1 MSNGAVLFLRKRQR
15 CYPEMLRL
23 LTVGSVP
30 PEDGGTTTG
39 GVAKIHGLLIDHWLK
54 RNDCPDFCLSGVVA
68 PNRPPDGHDNFR
80 GIIPFVSLPREGS
93 RQQESYLRALDERHI
108 DVVLFHHIGHRFVDW
123 HVKRAAHIPAVGLI
137 HSWTQVLIADNIARN
152 AKRERLQFHLS
163 QMKWLTAP
171 SEYTFQQGR
180 ALGFE
185 YTSPC
190 EAIYNAI
197 DPRINNQVQK
207 TQDSTLKRR
216 GIAFVGALN
225 EIKRPEF
232 VIRAAAAV
240 GLPLVIVGDGPRRAE
255 LERLA
260 ERVRARTTIRFEGQ
274 QPAERIADILMSS
287 QMLCVPST
295 SEGLANVYWE
305 ALACGTPIV
314 GFAPN
319 VAELSRVLDIP
330 VGEPVSGDA
339 ELDEVI
345 RAVERVRDSPWKSDE
360 LKQRAAN
367 CNTVPI
373 CAQRYAEVVRKA
385 VEASM
390 STSSGEV

>member
-1 MSNGAVLFLRKRQR
+1 V
-15 CYPEMLRL
+15 
-23 LTVGSVP
+23 
-30 PEDGGTTTG
+30 
-39 GVAKIHGLLIDHWLK
+39 LID
-54 RNDCPDFCLSGVVA
+54 D
-68 PNRPPDGHDNFR
+68 
-80 GIIPFVSLPREGS
+80 
-93 RQQESYLRALDERHI
+93 
-108 DVVLFHHIGHRFVDW
+108 
-123 HVKRAAHIPAVGLI
+123 HV
-137 HSWTQVLIADNIARN
+137 ARN
-152 AKRERLQFHLS
+152 AKRERLQLHLS
-163 QMKWLTAP
+163 HMKWLTAP

-185 YTSPC
+185 YTSPY

-197 DPRINNQVQK
+197 DPRITHQVQK
-207 TQDSTLKRR
+207 AQGSTYERR
-216 GIAFVGALN
+216 GIAFVGTLN
-225 EIKRPEF
+225 KIKRPEF
-232 VIRAAAAV
+232 AIRAAAAV
-240 GLPLVIVGDGPRRAE
+240 GLPLVIVGDGPQRAE

-260 ERVRARTTIRFEGQ
+260 ESVRDKTTIRFEGQ

-319 VAELSRVLDIP
+319 VAELTRILDIP

-345 RAVERVRDSPWKSDE
+345 HAVERVRDSLWKSDE

-367 CNTVPI
+367 RVTVPI

-385 VEASM
+385 VET
-390 STSSGEV
+390 STADKSP